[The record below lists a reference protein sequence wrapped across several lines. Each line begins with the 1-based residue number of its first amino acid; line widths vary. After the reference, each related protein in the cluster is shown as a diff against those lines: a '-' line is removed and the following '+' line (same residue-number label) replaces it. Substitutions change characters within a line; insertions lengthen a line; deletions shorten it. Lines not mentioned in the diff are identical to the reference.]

1 MQIGTRQKLNQVK
14 FISHKV
20 VRAFGEYDIGAC
32 AALRVKTLCMWFDNK
47 LLRATKGARYPN
59 LQFVTTHASHVC
71 SQHSFGLPLRMFGIH
86 IT

>member
-47 LLRATKGARYPN
+47 LLRATKGAAI
-59 LQFVTTHASHVC
+59 LIS
-71 SQHSFGLPLRMFGIH
+71 SLLLRMRRMYVASIRLDFH
-86 IT
+86 